1 MIRRLRNSL
10 EEREVL
16 KREPGRPK
24 GANLFPVGALSLV
37 KNVAVLRFFCA
48 VSGWKN
54 QVPTFFKARQEKGSF
69 PSAYVWFPQ
78 TKALVRSNEDGKAQK
93 VRIYAAYRVSQLSIK
108 FHAERRVLQHQRPP
122 FSLRIKILRFLKVV
136 PFVCT
141 MAHLTRFFFSTALM
155 TRTAKA
161 TIAAPLQRSPLLL
174 SPVPGENSSS

>member
-1 MIRRLRNSL
+1 M

-54 QVPTFFKARQEKGSF
+54 QVPTFFKARQEKGSLS
-69 PSAYVWFPQ
+69 PACEWFPQ

-93 VRIYAAYRVSQLSIK
+93 VRIYAAYRVSQLSMYK
-108 FHAERRVLQHQRPP
+108 NL
-122 FSLRIKILRFLKVV
+122 LKGGY
-136 PFVCT
+136 PING
-141 MAHLTRFFFSTALM
+141 
-155 TRTAKA
+155 K
-161 TIAAPLQRSPLLL
+161 
-174 SPVPGENSSS
+174 GES

>member
-1 MIRRLRNSL
+1 MRNSL

-54 QVPTFFKARQEKGSF
+54 QVPTFFKARQEKGSLS
-69 PSAYVWFPQ
+69 PACEWFPQ

-93 VRIYAAYRVSQLSIK
+93 VRIYAAYRVLQLTN
-108 FHAERRVLQHQRPP
+108 FGTER
-122 FSLRIKILRFLKVV
+122 
-136 PFVCT
+136 
-141 MAHLTRFFFSTALM
+141 
-155 TRTAKA
+155 
-161 TIAAPLQRSPLLL
+161 
-174 SPVPGENSSS
+174 GEKDGSDFTEYD